1 MKRLKSIS
9 WGIIGCGAVTELKSG
24 PAYQLTEGF
33 QVHTVMCRDA
43 AKVQDFAKR
52 HRIPHSTT
60 DARALINDPAIDAVY
75 IATPPD
81 SHKEYALQVAKA
93 GKICCLEK
101 PMAVHYADCVEIEE
115 AFKSKDLDLFVA
127 YYRRSLPRFQQVKR
141 YLEEGLIGELRHV
154 HWQLFKPVHQ
164 RDLSGKYQWR
174 TDAKI
179 APGGYFDDIGSHGID
194 LICYLLGDIEAASGQ
209 AINQQKLYSAYDA
222 VSGVWRHKS
231 GLTGSGVWNFGAAY
245 FEDRVEISGS
255 EGSIEFAISQEAPII
270 VKRGTEIKELFIE
283 NPKPVQL
290 PHVEDMARHLLDE
303 DFEHPSLGR
312 TALHTAWVMDR
323 ILGKL

>member
-1 MKRLKSIS
+1 MKRSKSIS

-43 AKVQDFAKR
+43 AKVQDYAKR
-52 HRIPHSTT
+52 HRIPHSTA
-60 DARALINDPAIDAVY
+60 DAQALINNPAIDAVY

-81 SHKEYALQVAKA
+81 SHKEYALQVA
-93 GKICCLEK
+93 
-101 PMAVHYADCVEIEE
+101 
-115 AFKSKDLDLFVA
+115 VA

-255 EGSIEFAISQEAPII
+255 KGSIEFAISKEAPII